1 MPEFADLFPGATRNV
16 ANYRGDIAAHI
27 LADTHPFGPDL
38 HGAYYAPVS
47 AVYEP
52 ATDQTKVTF
61 RPIPRRQSTNRKR
74 DQQPSPFGLN
84 RRQRRLLG
92 DTKHGKQSHRN
103 A

>member
-1 MPEFADLFPGATRNV
+1 MTEFADLFPGATRNV

-47 AVYEP
+47 AVYDP

-61 RPIPRRQSTNRKR
+61 RPIPRRQQPTTRR
-74 DQQPSPFGLN
+74 REQQSPFGLN

-92 DTKHGKQSHRN
+92 DTKHGKQSRRTS
-103 A
+103 